1 MLSYTVLS
9 SCCTL
14 RFGVGACCAM
24 TLLHYGRQHIEPAP
38 TAMLQI
44 LNLEGQLKTL
54 HKAHEGSKL
63 NLTQAIEACNFATKK
78 RRAAERQLAK
88 LQVSLSNLTRPDICT
103 CFCFLVLIQKLL
115 YA

>member
-1 MLSYTVLS
+1 
-9 SCCTL
+9 
-14 RFGVGACCAM
+14 
-24 TLLHYGRQHIEPAP
+24 
-38 TAMLQI
+38 MLQI

-88 LQVSLSNLTRPDICT
+88 LQVPLSSLTLLDKCAPS
-103 CFCFLVLIQKLL
+103 VLIWLSDSACKEAFYAQQLL
-115 YA
+115 AYDAHDATK

>member
-1 MLSYTVLS
+1 
-9 SCCTL
+9 
-14 RFGVGACCAM
+14 
-24 TLLHYGRQHIEPAP
+24 
-38 TAMLQI
+38 MLQI
-44 LNLEGQLKTL
+44 LNLEGQLRTL

-88 LQVSLSNLTRPDICT
+88 LQVLSSRLTVLGMCSSS
-103 CFCFLVLIQKLL
+103 VLIWLSDSACKEAF